1 MTKRQMPPGRN
12 SNAWVV
18 VVKPFG
24 PHHCAKCSGLE
35 NAENTSARGAS
46 KVRTKII
53 ERASIASRLSLF
65 AATPLLLA
73 LQFLQIRV
81 EPVEALFPKPAIAP
95 KPDVDVLERRAIDPA
110 RSSTFKCLDTAG
122 RLMSNGSASAVTD
135 ASPSASRARIAR
147 RVGSASAANVVLRRS
162 AAICVLNYFVN

>member
-1 MTKRQMPPGRN
+1 MTKRQTPPVRN

-24 PHHCAKCSGLE
+24 PHHCPRCTGLE

-53 ERASIASRLSLF
+53 ERASIASRISLF

-73 LQFLQIRV
+73 LQLLQIHI
-81 EPVEALFPKPAIAP
+81 EPVETLFPEPAVAP
-95 KPDVDVLERRAIDPA
+95 KPDIDVLECRAFDPA
-110 RSSTFKCLDTAG
+110 RPPL
-122 RLMSNGSASAVTD
+122 RLA
-135 ASPSASRARIAR
+135 PARDQSGALEHLQMLGHR
-147 RVGSASAANVVLRRS
+147 RQAHVEGLGE
-162 AAICVLNYFVN
+162 